1 MRSML
6 QRKLSRGSNASERD
20 AEDDEARD
28 QLGGLGGNASQRG
41 PPGRPPLGPGS
52 RCRSSGFGSSNSSHG
67 GSSSSAGTRSVGGS
81 SAGSGGGA
89 RSLGDGSEA
98 TSVDFNQGAGDDTQ
112 LGKFLALLLLLL
124 SPLAVLKL
132 LTTAVL

>member
-52 RCRSSGFGSSNSSHG
+52 RRRS
-67 GSSSSAGTRSVGGS
+67 SVGGS

-89 RSLGDGSEA
+89 RSLADGSEA